1 MIRKIGIENFRVFR
15 EYTEFDIAPLTVL
28 TGPNNSG
35 KSSMIKMLSLLKNSF
50 NKLDR
55 IQKLNFDGGNHNLG
69 TFKKVITNNSDS
81 KHLKIRFDLPLN
93 YFDERF
99 QIELTYMH
107 SGEENGELI
116 SIKIFNNNR
125 VLISVLSNDDILKNI
140 SSDYYYSI
148 DIVYI
153 KKTIDDI
160 LNKKEGELFFDYF
173 ENKSRNSKINDD
185 FKEFFEIFESLFSK
199 YYYYFDSGNL
209 TEGNYDIL
217 EDYIPAFLL
226 FNNFSL
232 SDCLEGLS
240 TEENTIKQD
249 YRNQIYEKI
258 SSKLEYFE
266 SIGKIN
272 ETFLSVSKGYAEHL
286 EKYFYENISKG
297 IEKLLYS
304 INSID
309 HISAQRGSQQR
320 ILSDLG
326 PNEINKIVK
335 DYFFNS
341 NDAFLK
347 NAMKT
352 LGIKGELKIER
363 EEGIVSKV
371 YVIDGDSKTAL
382 ADLGFGYSQIIPIL
396 LKIITVSVLKEN
408 EWYENHPYSIDDI
421 DKEDKNYKANLLI
434 KRELGF
440 KEILNMISK
449 ANEGDSKGALEDLLS
464 DLNRFG
470 SKEYLEEYDT
480 IIDLLL
486 NVSEEQKEIIVKSD
500 KDMAEIPEATNKL
513 YELLIKFHFIKELDD
528 TDDIVDQKTKN
539 AILIIE
545 EPEANLHPNLQSKLA
560 DILVMA
566 HQKFGIHFI
575 LETHS
580 EYLIRKLQ
588 YLVAKKDIS
597 QEDVTIYY
605 FNSDEFV
612 TADEKKIKE
621 IKIDEFGGLT
631 DTFGPG
637 FFDEATQLQFE
648 LYKLNQAQI
657 N

>member
-1 MIRKIGIENFRVFR
+1 MIRKIGIENFRVFKD
-15 EYTEFDIAPLTVL
+15 YTEFNIAPITIL

-55 IQKLNFDGGNHNLG
+55 IEKLNFDGGNHNLG
-69 TFKKVITNNSDS
+69 TFEKIITTNSDS
-81 KHLKIRFDLPLN
+81 KHIKIKFDLPLN

-99 QIELTYMH
+99 EIELTYKRL
-107 SGEENGELI
+107 GRGENGELI

-125 VLISVLSNDDILKNI
+125 ILIWVLWNDDILKNI
-140 SSDYYYSI
+140 EPYYYYSI
-148 DIVYI
+148 DITYI
-153 KKTIDDI
+153 KKTIDEV
-160 LNKKEGELFFDYF
+160 LNNNGAGLFFDYF
-173 ENKSRNSKINDD
+173 EDETRKSKIIDD
-185 FKEFFEIFESLFSK
+185 FDESFKVFESLFSN
-199 YYYYFDSGNL
+199 YYHYFDPAEHPDGNWNIFEENIWKTL
-209 TEGNYDIL
+209 YSN
-217 EDYIPAFLL
+217 
-226 FNNFSL
+226 SL
-232 SDCLEGLS
+232 SDYLEGQRL
-240 TEENTIKQD
+240 EENIVKED
-249 YRNQIYEKI
+249 YFNHIYKRI
-258 SSKLEYFE
+258 SSKSEYDKFCDKVGDIYL
-266 SIGKIN
+266 SI
-272 ETFLSVSKGYAEHL
+272 SKNYNEHL
-286 EKYFYENISKG
+286 DKYFYDNISKG

-309 HISAQRGSQQR
+309 HISVQRGSQQR

-326 PNEINKIVK
+326 SNEINKIVK

-347 NAMKT
+347 NALEI

-408 EWYENHPYSIDDI
+408 EWYEKNPYSIYDI
-421 DKEDKNYKANLLI
+421 DKKDKDYKAQLLHR
-434 KRELGF
+434 RELGF
-440 KEILNMISK
+440 EEILSIVSK
-449 ANEGDSKGALEDLLS
+449 ADEGNSEGNLEILLS
-464 DLNRFG
+464 NLNRYN
-470 SKEYLEEYDT
+470 SKKYFEEYDT
-480 IIDLLL
+480 IINLLL
-486 NVSEEQKEIIVKSD
+486 NITDHQKDIIIKSIYPVFSHKEYD
-500 KDMAEIPEATNKL
+500 V
-513 YELLIKFHFIKELDD
+513 LLSHWFIKELDN
-528 TDDIVDQKTKN
+528 TDDIVDSKTKP

-560 DILVMA
+560 DILVLA
-566 HQKFGIHFI
+566 HHQFGIHFI

-588 YLVAKKDIS
+588 YLVAKNDIS
-597 QEDVTIYY
+597 QDDVTIYY

-612 TADEKKIKE
+612 TANEKKVKE

-648 LYKLNQAQI
+648 LYKLNQAQ
-657 N
+657 NN

>member
-15 EYTEFDIAPLTVL
+15 DYTEFDIAPLTVL

-69 TFKKVITNNSDS
+69 TFEKVITNNSDCE
-81 KHLKIRFDLPLN
+81 HLKIRFDLPLN

-99 QIELTYMH
+99 EIELTYRH

-125 VLISVLSNDDILKNI
+125 ILIWVLWNDGILKNI
-140 SSDYYYSI
+140 KPDDYYSI

-153 KKTIDDI
+153 KKAIDEI
-160 LNKKEGELFFDYF
+160 LKVKEGELFFDYF
-173 ENKSRNSKINDD
+173 EDKTKSTKINED
-185 FKEFFEIFESLFSK
+185 FKEVFKVFESLFST
-199 YYYYFDSGNL
+199 YFHFFDPAGYGDGNYNIFEENIRQILFFDSLSDYLVGQRLEEN
-209 TEGNYDIL
+209 IVI
-217 EDYIPAFLL
+217 EDYLNKIYKSISSKSEYDKFYDNVNDISLRISENYNKHLDKYL
-226 FNNFSL
+226 FNN
-232 SDCLEGLS
+232 
-240 TEENTIKQD
+240 
-249 YRNQIYEKI
+249 I
-258 SSKLEYFE
+258 SE
-266 SIGKIN
+266 
-272 ETFLSVSKGYAEHL
+272 A
-286 EKYFYENISKG
+286 

-347 NAMKT
+347 DALKV
-352 LGIKGELKIER
+352 LGVKGELKIER

-396 LKIITVSVLKEN
+396 LKIVTVAVLKN
-408 EWYENHPYSIDDI
+408 DEWFDVNPYSIDDI
-421 DKEDKNYKANLLI
+421 DKDDEDYKAQLLKSRKEAFESI
-434 KRELGF
+434 LLMIYKVNEDNSEGF
-440 KEILNMISK
+440 
-449 ANEGDSKGALEDLLS
+449 LEKLLR
-464 DLNRFG
+464 DLNQYN
-470 SKEYLEEYDT
+470 SEEYFEEFDT
-480 IIDLLL
+480 ITNLLL
-486 NVSEEQKEIIVKSD
+486 NIPDDQKSIIIKSSFAECSH
-500 KDMAEIPEATNKL
+500 KD
-513 YELLIKFHFIKELDD
+513 YDLLIRNSFTKELKFDYG
-528 TDDIVDQKTKN
+528 DIVESKTKN

-597 QEDVTIYY
+597 QDDVMIYY
-605 FNSDEFV
+605 FNSDEYV
-612 TADEKKIKE
+612 TTNEKKVKE

>member
-15 EYTEFDIAPLTVL
+15 DYTEFDIAPITVL

-55 IQKLNFDGGNHNLG
+55 IEKLNFDGGNHNLG
-69 TFKKVITNNSDS
+69 TFEKVITNNSDS

-99 QIELTYMH
+99 EIELTYKRYAK
-107 SGEENGELI
+107 GENGELI
-116 SIKIFNNNR
+116 SIKIFNINR
-125 VLISVLSNDDILKNI
+125 ILIWVLLNDAILKNI
-140 SSDYYYSI
+140 ESDYCYSV
-148 DIVYI
+148 DIIYI
-153 KKTIDDI
+153 KKTIDEV
-160 LNKKEGELFFDYF
+160 LKNKKGDLFFDYF
-173 ENKSRNSKINDD
+173 EDKTRKTKISDD
-185 FKEFFEIFESLFSK
+185 FKESFKIFESLFSK
-199 YYYYFDSGNL
+199 FHHFFDPAEQPDGNWNIFEENL
-209 TEGNYDIL
+209 QKVLYSD
-217 EDYIPAFLL
+217 
-226 FNNFSL
+226 SL
-232 SDCLEGLS
+232 SDYLGGQRL
-240 TEENTIKQD
+240 EENIVKED
-249 YRNQIYEKI
+249 YFNQIYKRI
-258 SSKLEYFE
+258 SSKSEYDKFCD
-266 SIGKIN
+266 KVDDV
-272 ETFLSVSKGYAEHL
+272 FLRISENYNEHL
-286 EKYFYENISKG
+286 DKYFYDNISKA

-309 HISAQRGSQQR
+309 HISVQRGSQQR

-326 PNEINKIVK
+326 SNEINKIVK
-335 DYFFNS
+335 DYLFNS
-341 NDAFLK
+341 NDVFLK
-347 NAMKT
+347 NALNV

-371 YVIDGDSKTAL
+371 YIIDGDSKTAL

-408 EWYENHPYSIDDI
+408 EWYEYHPYSIDDI
-421 DKEDKNYKANLLI
+421 DKEDKDYKVQLL
-434 KRELGF
+434 KSRKEAF
-440 KEILNMISK
+440 KHFLLMISK
-449 ANEGDSKGALEDLLS
+449 ANEDNSEEFLEKLLS
-464 DLNRFG
+464 DLNRYN
-470 SKEYLEEYDT
+470 SREYIEEYDT
-480 IIDLLL
+480 ILNLLL
-486 NVSEEQKEIIVKSD
+486 NISDHQKSIIIKSTY
-500 KDMAEIPEATNKL
+500 PECSHKE
-513 YELLIKFHFIKELDD
+513 YDLLIRGSFTKVLKFDEG
-528 TDDIVDQKTKN
+528 DIVDSKTKP

-566 HQKFGIHFI
+566 HQEFGIHFI

-588 YLVAKKDIS
+588 YLVAKKEIS
-597 QEDVTIYY
+597 QEDVTINY

-612 TADEKKIKE
+612 TANEKKVKE

-648 LYKLNQAQI
+648 LYKLNQAQ
-657 N
+657 NN